1 ADQSVGGLVDR
12 AIATEGHHDVVALR
26 GGLAAE
32 LGGVVAGLG
41 VHGVD
46 VVAAAQR
53 VDDEVLQAV
62 RHRRG
67 IRVDDDQ
74 HAAAG
79 HVSVLQVQHRLEA
92 RQGIGRGRGHGSVV
106 QHTEVGQSLRQA
118 APIYCPPD
126 IAVRIQRGGGIW
138 PYETPATSRKGTV
151 PNPSGSNYKAWE
163 MWQGGFSDLRPLTPA
178 EVFSYA
184 ARVASLQGMPHGLPA

>member
-1 ADQSVGGLVDR
+1 DRSV
-12 AIATEGHHDVVALR
+12 ATERHHHVVALR
-26 GGLAAE
+26 RGLAAQ

-46 VVAAAQR
+46 VIAPAQG
-53 VDDEVLQAV
+53 VDDEILQAV
-62 RHRRG
+62 GDRRRV
-67 IRVDDDQ
+67 RVDDDQ

-79 HVSVLQVQHRLEA
+79 DVSVLEVEHRLETGE
-92 RQGIGRGRGHGSVV
+92 RIGRGGGHALAGDGTCFAERRRYTVS
-106 QHTEVGQSLRQA
+106 
-118 APIYCPPD
+118 PD

-184 ARVASLQGMPHGLPA
+184 ARVASLQGMSHGLPA